1 MIRLMA
7 VAGTVCTLAL
17 ATAAGPCFAQN
28 EGARAGKALGSLLFG
43 NPAAEE
49 QARIRGQVDGAIV
62 AEAMARAQESRR
74 QADDAEYTLQMQR
87 ALRQFMVRSGVPD
100 DRARAIA
107 AAYRYSPEQA
117 AVIQQARQRGSK
129 LATQDVVD
137 AVNRYDFL
145 LANQIMIGV
154 SLALQ
159 DERQPPVK

>member
-1 MIRLMA
+1 MA
-7 VAGTVCTLAL
+7 IAATVFTLAL
-17 ATAAGPCFAQN
+17 ATAAGPCLAQD

-49 QARIRGQVDGAIV
+49 QARIHGQVDGAIV
-62 AEAMARAQESRR
+62 AEAMDRARESRR
-74 QADDAEYTLQMQR
+74 QADAAEYTLQIQQ
-87 ALRQFMVRSGVPD
+87 ALRQFMVNSGVPD
-100 DRARAIA
+100 ERARAIA

-145 LANQIMIGV
+145 LADQIMIGI

-159 DERQPPVK
+159 DERKAPEK